1 MKEEKQ
7 QKILSL
13 LRASKDHQ
21 KAFELLEIVDRK
33 FAEHREADVHPEPNK

>member
-7 QKILSL
+7 QKLLSL
-13 LRASKDHQ
+13 LRASKDHP

-33 FAEHREADVHPEPNK
+33 FANHREADVHPESKK